1 MKKLILNT
9 LSVFFL
15 LTALNM
21 NNASAQVVK
30 EGTVI
35 FDAYYGFPNLY
46 TSILKAEYVNEDLG
60 SIYQNVD
67 IGGIG
72 PLGLRV
78 EYLFTDKI
86 GMGLDMNYT
95 NSSVSWNETNNGE
108 TYEYQVSVPR
118 LRVMGKFNFHFTK
131 SDNFDA
137 YAAFGAGY
145 GSFKLVTET
154 NDPNYIFTEIS
165 NPVPVSIRFA
175 VGARYF
181 FNDNLGL
188 NLEFGVLGGAL
199 INGGIS
205 YKI

>member
-1 MKKLILNT
+1 
-9 LSVFFL
+9 
-15 LTALNM
+15 
-21 NNASAQVVK
+21 
-30 EGTVI
+30 
-35 FDAYYGFPNLY
+35 
-46 TSILKAEYVNEDLG
+46 
-60 SIYQNVD
+60 
-67 IGGIG
+67 
-72 PLGLRV
+72 
-78 EYLFTDKI
+78 
-86 GMGLDMNYT
+86 MNYT
-95 NSSVSWNETNNGE
+95 NSSVSWNETNSGE
-108 TYEYQVSVPR
+108 TYDYKASVPR

-165 NPVPVSIRFA
+165 NPIPVSIRFA

-188 NLEFGVLGGAL
+188 NLEFGVFGGAL